1 MNCDKLEDLTN
12 LMIEKVQVIAHLQW
26 KIHVKRHPYVSSRV
40 LRSKESLE
48 IFEKKLEESLS
59 KKMDSNY

>member
-1 MNCDKLEDLTN
+1 
-12 LMIEKVQVIAHLQW
+12 MIEKVQVIAHLQW

-48 IFEKKLEESLS
+48 IFEKNLEESLS